1 MDKPRTNPPKKR
13 GKLYAAIA
21 IVGAVGITLA
31 LTRLQPAPPSVDNEL
46 AWRDTVELGEMV
58 RQIRG
63 PGTLVPEQVQIISA
77 ITAGRIEELLVENGT
92 SVTPETV
99 LLRLTNPDEELQ
111 LLQAERNLSNAR
123 GLLLNLRTTLE
134 SSRLQQSAALASLQ
148 SQYDDAVRQDQ
159 INEELNRKQL
169 ITQTD
174 YQTAKNN
181 LRQLKQRL
189 DFETRRLEVQTG
201 TIDDQ
206 IKQQQDE
213 VNRLQQIVA
222 FQQDRLNSMEVKASV
237 NGVLSRL
244 GTTGRL
250 EIGQYVQSGT
260 ELARVVPSPT
270 RLKAELRIPETQVV
284 DIAVGDSAEI
294 DIRTGVIMGRVVRID
309 PAATTGTVGVD
320 VSLPND
326 LPAGARPDLSVDGRI
341 IVDRLPNVLHVG
353 RPQHANAGATIGLF
367 KLEPDGRTA
376 VQTTIVVGAA
386 SVNEM
391 EVKSGLKEGDIV
403 ILSDMSQWDSYP
415 RIRLR

>member
-1 MDKPRTNPPKKR
+1 MDKPRANPPKKR

-21 IVGAVGITLA
+21 IVGAVGITLG
-31 LTRLQPAPPSVDNEL
+31 LSRLKPAPPSVDNEL

-77 ITAGRIEELLVENGT
+77 VTAGRIEEVPVDPGT
-92 SVTPETV
+92 RVTPETV

-111 LLQAERNLSNAR
+111 LLTAERNLSNSR

-134 SSRLQQSAALASLQ
+134 SARLQQSAAIAGLQ
-148 SQYDDAVRQDQ
+148 SQYDDALRQDR
-159 INEELNRKQL
+159 INEELNSKSL
-169 ITQTD
+169 ITKTE
-174 YQTAKNN
+174 YETAKNN

-189 DFETRRLEVQTG
+189 DLETKRLAVQEG

-206 IKQQQDE
+206 LKQQQDE
-213 VNRLQQIVA
+213 INRLQQIVQ
-222 FQQDRLNSMEVKASV
+222 FQQDRLNSMEVRAGV
-237 NGVLSRL
+237 NGVLQRL

-260 ELARVVPSPT
+260 ELARVVPEPP

-294 DIRTGVIMGRVVRID
+294 DIRNGVIMGVVTRID

-320 VSLPND
+320 VSLPVD
-326 LPAGARPDLSVDGRI
+326 LPPGARPDLSVDGRI

-367 KLEPDGRTA
+367 KLDPDGKTA
-376 VQTTIVVGAA
+376 VLTTIVVGAA

-391 EVKSGLKEGDIV
+391 EVKSGLKEGDVV
-403 ILSDMSQWDSYP
+403 ILSDMSQWDSYQ